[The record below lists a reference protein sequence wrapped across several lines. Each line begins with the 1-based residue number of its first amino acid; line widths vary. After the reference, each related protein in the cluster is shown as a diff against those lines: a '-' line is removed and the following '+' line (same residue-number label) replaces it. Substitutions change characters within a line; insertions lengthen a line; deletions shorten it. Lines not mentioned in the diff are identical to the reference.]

1 MKQDRSNF
9 TATIMDSDQLIA
21 NLETI
26 GLQQVGL

>member
-1 MKQDRSNF
+1 MKQNRSNF
-9 TATIMDSDQLIA
+9 TATIMDSDQFTA